1 MENDVLALF
10 TTKSAQ
16 ACLDIGGTQSW
27 ALNPENAK
35 KCRYAVLCRNPDA
48 DWGGKELHR
57 TAFMIG
63 RISPVVPSTETPGRW
78 MLTFDQYAI
87 IDKPEVWKDWRN
99 PVRYTTFAKL
109 GISLADLKFKPM
121 PRRAEGSEGT
131 SISKTETPT
140 KIDIATAKR
149 WVAAY
154 YSVKPEAVEITIRG

>member
-27 ALNPENAK
+27 ALNRENAK

-63 RISPVVPSTETPGRW
+63 RLSPVVPSTETPGRW
-78 MLTFDQYAI
+78 MLTFDEYAL

-109 GISLADLKFKPM
+109 GISLAEIKFKPM
-121 PRRAEGSEGT
+121 PRKAKGSEAT
-131 SISKTETPT
+131 SLSKTETPT
-140 KIDIATAKR
+140 RIDISTAKR

-154 YSVKPEAVEITIRG
+154 YNVSPEAVEITIRG